1 MKLRSRSR
9 GAHQRGAVLMIGMVM
24 LVMLMLIAVGVIRL
38 STRHTVVVNNEQ
50 LHSEATAASNYAL
63 DMVLNQPA
71 KDWSIYEGAG
81 KTELV
86 NLGIVT
92 TQNLDGN
99 SVQVHVQN
107 MGCKR
112 ARVLKNGELIKSSG
126 TYKYVDAADAS
137 CFGGGGTPLTIVDT
151 TTLGSPTDD
160 SLCANVLYDVQAEA
174 TDPKLLDAKV
184 TSVQGVEVRRSIEDM
199 GC

>member
-1 MKLRSRSR
+1 MNTCSPSRI
-9 GAHQRGAVLMIGMVM
+9 ADQRGAVLMIGMVM

-38 STRHTVVVNNEQ
+38 STRHTIVVNNEQ

-71 KDWSIYEGAG
+71 KDWGVYEGAG

-86 NLGIVT
+86 NLGVVNT
-92 TQNLDGN
+92 ENVDGS
-99 SVQVHVQN
+99 SVEVHVQN

-126 TYKYVDAADAS
+126 TYKYVDSADAS

>member
-1 MKLRSRSR
+1 MNTCFRSRTV
-9 GAHQRGAVLMIGMVM
+9 AQRGAVLMIGMVM

-71 KDWSIYEGAG
+71 KDWSVYEGAG

-86 NLGIVT
+86 NLGVVNT
-92 TQNLDGN
+92 ENVDGS
-99 SVQVHVQN
+99 SVEVHVQN

-112 ARVLKNGELIKSSG
+112 ARVLKNGELIKTSG
-126 TYKYVDAADAS
+126 TYKYVDPVDAS

-151 TTLGSPTDD
+151 TTLGSPSDD

-174 TDPKLLDAKV
+174 TDPRLLDAKV

>member
-1 MKLRSRSR
+1 MNTCSRSR
-9 GAHQRGAVLMIGMVM
+9 VAAQRGAVLMIGMVM

-38 STRHTVVVNNEQ
+38 STRHTIVVNNEQ

-71 KDWSIYEGAG
+71 KDWSVYEGAG

-86 NLGIVT
+86 NLGVVN
-92 TQNLDGN
+92 TQNVDGS
-99 SVQVHVQN
+99 SVEVHVQN

-112 ARVLKNGELIKSSG
+112 ARVLKNGELIKTSG
-126 TYKYVDAADAS
+126 TYKYVDQADAS

-151 TTLGSPTDD
+151 TTLGTPSDN

-174 TDPKLLDAKV
+174 TDPRLLDAKV
-184 TSVQGVEVRRSIEDM
+184 TSVQGVEVRRSVEDM